1 MHAAAAA
8 SGCPVHVSERAA
20 EFDPFGDGYQ
30 QDPPEYVRWAREQ
43 EPVFY
48 SPKLGYWVVTRY
60 DDIKAIFRDNIT
72 PGSQRR
78 AGVVR
83 LCDEPHA
90 GQRRRAGPHA
100 AAARADGTVHARSA
114 ETP

>member
-1 MHAAAAA
+1 MGHPTTPATPAPANTGGCPIDHAALARAQ
-8 SGCPVHVSERAA
+8 GCPVSPRAA

-60 DDIKAIFRDNIT
+60 DDI
-72 PGSQRR
+72 
-78 AGVVR
+78 
-83 LCDEPHA
+83 
-90 GQRRRAGPHA
+90 
-100 AAARADGTVHARSA
+100 
-114 ETP
+114 